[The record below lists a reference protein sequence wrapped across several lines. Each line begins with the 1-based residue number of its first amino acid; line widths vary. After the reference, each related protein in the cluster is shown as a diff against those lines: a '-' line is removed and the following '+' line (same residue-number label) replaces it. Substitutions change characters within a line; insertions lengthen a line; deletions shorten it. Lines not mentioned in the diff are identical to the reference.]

1 MLSLNSDFKFIIIC
15 DDLTGCGD
23 IAYWAKYLNTNLNQK
38 IINFDFSKKNNINS
52 TLKKV
57 NILIINTE
65 SRFDDEITARN
76 KIKAV
81 LKNLDSEKLLN
92 SSFFIFKKIDSTL
105 RGNFAIEIDEINSIL
120 NCEYIPFIPA
130 YPEYLRWIKNKSLYI
145 DKILLEDTVFA
156 KDPKNPIHK
165 SFIPEIINSQLKSKE
180 KTNKFLIEDI
190 KNIEE
195 FECRVKN
202 FLKNDN
208 RKNKFYAG
216 SSKFFGEILKN
227 FMLSKN
233 FQIKSKT
240 KKNKLKFKDFF
251 IIAGSFNEKTNK
263 QIQFFK
269 AKHNLKILEQTTLFT
284 LYTNNKNT
292 YLLKTPDNLQ
302 KNYSIK
308 NINNK
313 ISDILS
319 IYDDNNIKNILILL
333 AGGETSYNF
342 TKLFNIKNLD
352 IIDTI
357 DTGIILCKDKKSKI
371 NLILKSGGFG
381 KKNFFEKVFKK
392 FIDI

>member
-1 MLSLNSDFKFIIIC
+1 MLSLNNNFKFIIIC

-23 IAYWAKYLNTNLNQK
+23 IAYWSKYLNINLKQK

-52 TLKKV
+52 TLKKI

-76 KIKAV
+76 KTKAV
-81 LKNLDSEKLLN
+81 LKNLYSKKLLN

-130 YPEYLRWIKNKSLYI
+130 YPEYIRWIKNKSLYI
-145 DKILLEDTVFA
+145 DKTPLKKTVFA
-156 KDPKNPIHK
+156 KDPKNPINK

-195 FECRVKN
+195 FEFCVKK
-202 FLKNDN
+202 FLENDY

-233 FQIKSKT
+233 FQNKSKT
-240 KKNKLKFKDFF
+240 KKNKLKFKNFF
-251 IIAGSFNEKTNK
+251 IIAGSFNEKTKK
-263 QIQFFK
+263 QVSFFK
-269 AKHNLKILEQTTLFT
+269 SIYNLKILEQTNIFEF
-284 LYTNNKNT
+284 YTNYQNIH
-292 YLLKTPDNLQ
+292 LLKTPDDLQ

-308 NINNK
+308 NLNIK
-313 ISDILS
+313 ILDILS
-319 IYDDNNIKNILILL
+319 NNNNENTLFLL
-333 AGGETSYNF
+333 SGGETAYNF
-342 TKLFNIKNLD
+342 TNLLEIQNLDIVD
-352 IIDTI
+352 IIDT
-357 DTGIILCKDKKSKI
+357 GIVLCKDKKSKI
-371 NLILKSGGFG
+371 NFILKSGGFG
-381 KKNFFEKVFKK
+381 EEDFFEKVFKK